1 MMSTM
6 TCISCNNAVQKGIY
20 NSTFYPNLLAMLSAF
35 IVLAIIIGALARMS
49 AIRSRQ
55 TVPLFSAALVL
66 GIGIGGFIDGIV
78 LHQLL
83 QWHEMLTNKIPADTL
98 VNKSI
103 NMFWDGVFH
112 FFTLVTTLVGIY
124 LLWRLSRRTDINK
137 SGYLLSGGL
146 LSGWGLF
153 NLVEGVIN
161 HQILKLHN
169 VYEYTPT
176 PDVYN
181 YSFLASGVAL
191 LLVGWLLRKIAK
203 QYSI

>member
-1 MMSTM
+1 MTSTM

-35 IVLAIIIGALARMS
+35 IVLAIIIVALARMS
-49 AIRSRQ
+49 AVRSRQ
-55 TVPLFSAALVL
+55 TVPLFSAAMVL

-112 FFTLVTTLVGIY
+112 LFTLLTTLVGIY
-124 LLWRLSRRTDINK
+124 LLWRLAKRTDINK
-137 SGYLLSGGL
+137 SGYLLIGGL
-146 LSGWGLF
+146 LGGWGLF
-153 NLVEGVIN
+153 NLVEGIIN

-176 PDVYN
+176 PDLYN

-191 LLVGWLLRKIAK
+191 LMLAWLFRKIAK